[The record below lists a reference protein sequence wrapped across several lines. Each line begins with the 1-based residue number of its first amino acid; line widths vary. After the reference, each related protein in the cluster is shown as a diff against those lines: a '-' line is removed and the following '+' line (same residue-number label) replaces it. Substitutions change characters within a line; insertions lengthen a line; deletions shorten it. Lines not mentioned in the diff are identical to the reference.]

1 MNSIRFVDRL
11 SQLDGSI
18 LEEPV
23 IRAEGVDVQY
33 GDSVVL
39 ENVSLSLQSGTLTAL
54 VGANGAGKSTLL
66 HVLKGQL
73 RPSSGSVYCDG
84 DPIESCREKV
94 VLMPQRSRI
103 DW

>member
-23 IRAEGVDVQY
+23 LRAEGVDVQY

-73 RPSSGSVYCDG
+73 RPSSG
-84 DPIESCREKV
+84 
-94 VLMPQRSRI
+94 
-103 DW
+103 